1 MLFILEGN
9 LFMSRKLRQFLGRNI
24 LRGALIAS
32 SILLFVVRAPAQQ
45 PLLGSNLPN
54 PRLMSIMP
62 IGGKAGTTVEL
73 TWTGTDLE
81 EPQELRF
88 SVPGIKAEPI
98 KPATPAPDPTKPA
111 PNPPPPP
118 PPVTK
123 FKVAIPADA
132 PLGVCDIRLVN
143 KWGVSNPRAFVVGDL
158 PEVLEKEPNNDVD
171 TAQRV
176 EINTTI
182 NGAIAAPTD
191 VDYFVFAGKKG
202 QRVLMSCLASTIDS
216 RLHAAL
222 ELYNAKGKQ
231 LAFNRHYNGSDAL
244 IDCTLPD
251 DGDHYVRLFEF
262 THTLGTPEH
271 FYRLSITTGPWIDA
285 IYPPMVE
292 PGKPAKLTVYGRN
305 LPDGKPDPAA
315 KADDIVLEKI
325 NVTVDVP
332 AAGSPPL
339 SKLTFSGLVPPH
351 SAALDGFE
359 YRVKSAAG
367 TSNPFLLTFAKAPI
381 VLENDAHGTPETAQ
395 EVPLPCEIA
404 GRIDKKRDRDWYS
417 LTVKKGDIYNVEV
430 LSDRI
435 GAPTDMK
442 MVLRNPAT
450 KSDIVELD
458 DSAEPVNPRF
468 FARSRDPG
476 VYRFVAPADGKFLLM
491 VTSLAADK
499 EAGPREYYRIRIT
512 PDLPDYQLIIMPP
525 DNFRPDSCC
534 LMQGGS
540 QNFTIFALRQ
550 DGFNGEIAVTVTGLP
565 NGVTCPPQSLGAGQ
579 RQTEL
584 VLTAA
589 ADAAP
594 FTGELKIIGTA
605 TIKGQKVEREARPAS
620 ITWPVPPQQNIPTVS
635 RLDRNVML
643 AVRDK
648 APYILAATIDK
659 SAVQQGDKATITVKL
674 TRVWPEVKG
683 PMQVLAIDLPPNL
696 TINNNQPATIA
707 ADKAE
712 ATLVVDAKAAA
723 LPGTYNLVL
732 RSQTQFPYNKDP
744 KAPQKPPVNVVLP
757 ANPVT
762 LTVLPKNLATVAVTV
777 PNANVK
783 AGGEAEVVVKLTRL
797 FDYTGEFK
805 VELVLPPN
813 LQGVSAD
820 AITIPMGKD
829 EAKLILKAAADATP
843 GARNDLVIRATAAIS
858 GVSTTQEA
866 KFNVNVVK

>member
-1 MLFILEGN
+1 MIFVPEGN
-9 LFMSRKLRQFLGRNI
+9 LIMRRMLTLFLGGDTLHLVI
-24 LRGALIAS
+24 AAGCALLSVAS
-32 SILLFVVRAPAQQ
+32 LHAQQ
-45 PLLGSNLPN
+45 PLLGNNLPN
-54 PRLMSIMP
+54 PRLTTIMP
-62 IGGKAGTTVEL
+62 VGGKAGTTVEL

-81 EPQELRF
+81 EPQEFRF
-88 SVPGIKAEPI
+88 SVPGIKAEPV
-98 KPATPAPDPTKPA
+98 PPPPPDPTKPA

-123 FKVAIPADA
+123 FKVTIPADA
-132 PLGVCDIRLVN
+132 PLGICDVRLLN
-143 KWGVSNPRAFVVGDL
+143 KWGISNPRAFMIGDL
-158 PEVLEKEPNNDVD
+158 PEVAEKEPNNDVD

-176 EINTTI
+176 EMNTTI

-202 QRVLMSCLASTIDS
+202 QRVIISCLASTIDS
-216 RLHAAL
+216 RLHAGL

-231 LAFNRHYNGSDAL
+231 LAFNRHYNDGDAL
-244 IDCTLPD
+244 IDCTIPE
-251 DGDHYVRLFEF
+251 DGDYHVRLSEF
-262 THTLGTPEH
+262 THILGNAEH
-271 FYRLSITTGPWIDA
+271 FYRLTISTAPWIDA

-305 LPDGKPDPAA
+305 LPNGKPDPSA
-315 KADDIVLEKI
+315 KVDDVVLEKI
-325 NVTVDVP
+325 EMTVDVP
-332 AAGSPPL
+332 AAGSPAFN
-339 SKLTFSGLVPPH
+339 KLASTGLVSPQ

-359 YRVKSAAG
+359 YRVKNAVG
-367 TSNPFLLTFAKAPI
+367 TSNPFLLTFAKAPT

-404 GRIDKKRDRDWYS
+404 GRIEKKRDRDWYS
-417 LTVKKGDIYNVEV
+417 LTLKKGDIYNIEV

-442 MVLRNPAT
+442 MLLRNPAT
-450 KSDIVELD
+450 KTDIVELD

-468 FARSRDPG
+468 FLRSRDPG
-476 VYRFVAPADGKFLLM
+476 IYRFVAPADGKFLLM
-491 VTSLAADK
+491 VTSHAADK
-499 EAGPREYYRIRIT
+499 VAGPREYYRIRIT
-512 PDLPDYQLIIMPP
+512 PDLPDYQIIVMPP

-550 DGFNGEIAVTVTGLP
+550 DGWNGEIALSVAGLP
-565 NGVTCPPQSLGAGQ
+565 NGVTCPPQTLGAGQ

-589 ADAAP
+589 ADAVP
-594 FTGELKIIGTA
+594 FTGELKVTGTA
-605 TIKGQKVEREARPAS
+605 TIKGQKVVREARPAS
-620 ITWPVPPQQNIPTVS
+620 ITWPVQPQQNIPAIS

-648 APYILAATIDK
+648 APYSLAATIDK
-659 SAVQQGDKATITVKL
+659 PAVQQGDKATITVKL
-674 TRVWPEVKG
+674 TRVWPDVKG

-696 TINNNQPATIA
+696 TINNNQPVTIA
-707 ADKAE
+707 ADKTE
-712 ATLVVDAKAAA
+712 ATLAVDAKAGV

-757 ANPVT
+757 ATPVT

-777 PNANVK
+777 PNPNVK
-783 AGGEAEVVVKLTRL
+783 AGGEVEVLVKLTRL
-797 FDYTGEFK
+797 YEYAGEFK
-805 VELVLPPN
+805 VELVLPAN
-813 LQGVSAD
+813 LQGIAAEAV
-820 AITIPMGKD
+820 TIPAGKD
-829 EAKLILKAAADATP
+829 EAKLILKAAADAAA
-843 GARNDLVIRATAAIS
+843 GARNELVVRATAAI
-858 GVSTTQEA
+858 GGATTTQEV
-866 KFNVNVVK
+866 KFNVTVVK